1 MPHRRPTRRT
11 ALHTLAGLGALAFG
25 ATACG
30 PDDAASGTVGT
41 GSDRASEGDR
51 RLGAEWDS
59 HARTFMSWPAL
70 ESVWEED
77 LPYVREDIA
86 RIARAVAEYEYVVM
100 MARPDQRK
108 AAQRACGSQVEVIPL
123 AVDDMW
129 ARDTVPVFVE
139 EGGEVIGVDFN
150 FNGWGDKQEHTND
163 ARVGRTLLSKY
174 GIERVEAPLVAEGGS
189 FETDGEGT
197 LLITETSIVN
207 ENRNPGL
214 SRDAVE
220 ADLVETLG
228 VEKVVWLK
236 GVRGE
241 DITDAHVDSLVR
253 FTAPGVVLLDQAFP
267 GTPPDSWS
275 RAADQARAVLSRAT
289 DARGR
294 RFEVIDLPQPDLDR
308 ITGEGDDFVSTYA
321 NFYVAND
328 AVFMPRFG
336 DRKADDRARGILRE
350 QFPDRD
356 VVPVAIDTV
365 ASGGGGIHCA
375 THDQPGAPA
384 D

>member
-1 MPHRRPTRRT
+1 MSYRPPTRRT
-11 ALHTLAGLGALAFG
+11 VLRTLGGLGALAFG
-25 ATACG
+25 AAACG
-30 PDDAASGTVGT
+30 PDDYASGAVGT
-41 GSDRASEGDR
+41 GSDRAPEGER
-51 RLGAEWDS
+51 RFGAEWDS

-70 ESVWEED
+70 ESVWAED

-86 RIARAVAEYEYVVM
+86 RIARAIAEYEYVVM
-100 MARPDQRK
+100 MARPDQQK

-163 ARVGRTLLSKY
+163 ARVGRTLLTKC
-174 GIERVEAPLVAEGGS
+174 GIPRVEAPLVAEGGS

-197 LLITETSIVN
+197 LLITESSIVN
-207 ENRNPGL
+207 ENRNPNL
-214 SRDAVE
+214 SRDDIE
-220 ADLVETLG
+220 ADLIETLG
-228 VEKVVWLK
+228 VDKVVWLK
-236 GVRGE
+236 GVRGQ

-275 RAADQARAVLSRAT
+275 RAADQAREVLSKAT

-328 AVFMPRFG
+328 SVFMPRFG
-336 DRKADDRARGILRE
+336 DRKADDRARGILQE

-356 VVPVAIDTV
+356 IVPVVIDTV

-375 THDQPGAPA
+375 THDQPGKPVS
-384 D
+384 